1 MFLLYFVSQLFN
13 LSKLSLILSKPL
25 ILMNGDTECKT
36 IKTRA
41 ITENNEYAPFLRFVT
56 RNKAKHEQF
65 FLMTWK
71 L

>member
-1 MFLLYFVSQLFN
+1 MSC
-13 LSKLSLILSKPL
+13 ILSKPL